1 MTYPQR
7 SVFLFLAL
15 FAVAG
20 GCECGGGGVTTGDRP
35 DPPVLDPFE
44 TSLLKC
50 IEDGCSDT
58 IQFSGIKQSS
68 TAIHSNGAEVVVL
81 NERTDFSFEVEL
93 VEGENKFEIEAV
105 DNGGGRST
113 KVIATIQLVR
123 RPEPPE
129 VNACVGGFADG
140 ECRDPD
146 NSSLLIHAEETI
158 DWAGT
163 RPEGSG
169 IRMVITVDGV
179 VQRDETVVPPGPGT
193 DWSIEDVALAETE
206 DGFTNV
212 NTFEFFSWQTESVQS
227 APTTVQVDYDT
238 SGCTMRFA
246 EHEVVDGAEFSEVN
260 GCLIEVNGEE
270 RPGFCAW
277 TSKTLE
283 EGDPVV
289 KKGAY
294 ALEGRSC
301 EGSAVILKQ
310 DGGEEQQIKEP
321 SAEVSWSHSVERP
334 WADTSTPNEGEHI
347 LEVWARLDNGRES
360 THQFA
365 KVVFD
370 FTPPS
375 VGEITVRDQDNEVIE
390 GSNTNSGT
398 VQVCGDTEPGAQVQ
412 ISNSDADGEP
422 IGTCEGLAQDDGAY
436 CVSCDLAEGQN
447 QLYVTV
453 IDRARNSSAMNED
466 EASRGRSRLLNVDS
480 AGPDVTFISPRA
492 NAYVDPGE
500 VDVRVQVVDNFNGV
514 ASVTGGV
521 GEAEGVEFPELQVE
535 GESDIYGGTVTIP
548 DQGDQFVLWVEATD
562 NVGNVSRTTVN
573 LSKTGASVQI
583 TSEEAALNSLSPRI
597 AVGPNGHMYAVWQH
611 CQSENEC
618 GDTRIYAATVDEGGS
633 WGEPIVITYL
643 TGSAPNGA
651 IDGLRTALSREP
663 DVAVDADGVAHIVWS
678 DAGTGREGVGGA
690 PVWSGAMRDG
700 IPDIVYR
707 TWDGSAGAEGLSVV
721 EVVSV
726 GDDMGDAP
734 METPRIAVGESG
746 PAVVFTGYV
755 DALDVNPRES
765 EVFYST
771 RAQDGWSAV
780 MISPRD
786 LNSSPLGEIDAG
798 ALFPVIAIDKDDVRH
813 VAWIDDGNVDG
824 DSDPDVDVYYR
835 IVGGAADQEGVRYAN
850 GNCSGGT
857 FAPSIAVDMEDLNNR
872 VYVAYQAFGDCAD
885 AAAQDVGGVSVRF
898 AWHEGDAPQ
907 FTLPVTV
914 NDEAIFVEEEVNRNG
929 EPSIKVHAV
938 PDRPVGEHVVVVA
951 FQSKASLQSSG
962 NDYDIMLRR
971 FDRDDAPLAQGYV
984 VLSEP
989 TIDEDNTT
997 TNSRYPSIALD
1008 ASGAAHVL
1016 WEQSDDSDAPD
1027 NDIFYAVSAP

>member
-1 MTYPQR
+1 MTYTQR
-7 SVFLFLAL
+7 SVFILLAL
-15 FAVAG
+15 VATAS

-58 IQFSGIKQSS
+58 VQFSGIKQSS
-68 TAIHSNGAEVVVL
+68 TAIHANGSEVVVL

-93 VEGENKFEIEAV
+93 AEGENKFEIEAV
-105 DNGGGRST
+105 DNGGARST

-123 RPEPPE
+123 RPEPP
-129 VNACVGGFADG
+129 VVTACVGGFIDG

-146 NSSLLIHAEETI
+146 DSSLLIHAEETI

-193 DWSIEDVALAETE
+193 DWSIEDVTLEETD

-212 NTFEFFSWQTESVQS
+212 NTFEFFSWQTDSVQS
-227 APTTVQVDYDT
+227 APTTIQVDYDT

-260 GCLIEVNGEE
+260 GCLIVVDGEE

-321 SAEVSWSHSVERP
+321 SAEVSWSHSVERA
-334 WADTSTPNEGEHI
+334 WTDVDTPNEGEHL
-347 LEVWARLDNGRES
+347 LEVWARLENGRES

-375 VGEITVRDQDNEVIE
+375 VGEITVKDENGETIE

-398 VQVCGDTEPGAQVQ
+398 VQVCGETEPGAQVQ
-412 ISNSDADGEP
+412 ISNTDAEGESV
-422 IGTCEGLAQDDGAY
+422 GTCEGLAQDDGSY

-466 EASRGRSRLLNVDS
+466 EESRGRSRLLNVDS
-480 AGPDVTFISPRA
+480 AGPDVVFISPRP
-492 NAYVDPGE
+492 NAWVDPGE

-521 GEAEGVEFPELQVE
+521 GEAEGVAFPELQVE

-548 DQGDQFVLWVEATD
+548 DEGDHFVLWVVATD
-562 NVGNVSRTTVN
+562 NVGNESRTTVN
-573 LSKTGASVQI
+573 LSKTGASVQL
-583 TSEEAALNSLSPRI
+583 TPEEATLNSVDPRI

-611 CQSENEC
+611 CDGADACS
-618 GDTRIYAATVDEGGS
+618 DTRIYAATVDEGGS

-643 TGSAPNGA
+643 TGSAPDGA
-651 IDGLRTALSREP
+651 IDGLRTALSIQP

-678 DAGTGREGVGGA
+678 DAGTGREGAGGA
-690 PVWSGAMRDG
+690 PVWSGNMRNG
-700 IPDIVYR
+700 SRDIVYR
-707 TWDGSAGAEGLSVV
+707 TWDGTAGAEGLSVV

-726 GDDMGDAP
+726 GDEVGDFDMED
-734 METPRIAVGESG
+734 PRIAVGESG
-746 PAVVFTGYV
+746 PAVVFGGGPF
-755 DALDVNPRES
+755 DPPREY
-765 EVFYST
+765 ETFYSA
-771 RAQDGWSAV
+771 RAQDGWASV
-780 MISPRD
+780 MISARD
-786 LNSSPLGEIDAG
+786 LPTTDLDFG
-798 ALFPVIAIDKDDVRH
+798 AKHAVIAIDKDDRRH
-813 VAWIDDGNVDG
+813 VAWVDNGDVDG
-824 DSDPDVDVYYR
+824 DLVDDDDVLYR
-835 IVGGAADQEGVRYAN
+835 VIGEEGIRVAN
-850 GNCSGGT
+850 GNCSGG
-857 FAPSIAVDMEDLNNR
+857 ASEPAIAVDMEDLNNR
-872 VYVAYQAFGDCAD
+872 AYVAFRGRGDCAD
-885 AAAQDVGGVSVRF
+885 AAAQDVGGASVRF
-898 AWHEGDAPQ
+898 AWHEGQAPQ
-907 FTLPVTV
+907 FTTPVTV
-914 NDEAIFVEEEVNRNG
+914 NDEAIFMEEEVNRNG
-929 EPSIKVHAV
+929 GPAIKVHAV
-938 PDRPVGEHVVVVA
+938 ADRPMAEHVIVVG

-962 NDYDIMLRR
+962 NDYDVILRR
-971 FDRDDAPLAQGYV
+971 YDRDDSPLAQGYI

-989 TIDEDNTT
+989 TVDEDNTT
-997 TNSRYPSIALD
+997 SNSRYPSIALD

-1016 WEQSDDSDAPD
+1016 WQQSDDSESPD
-1027 NDIFYAVSAP
+1027 NDVFYAVSAP